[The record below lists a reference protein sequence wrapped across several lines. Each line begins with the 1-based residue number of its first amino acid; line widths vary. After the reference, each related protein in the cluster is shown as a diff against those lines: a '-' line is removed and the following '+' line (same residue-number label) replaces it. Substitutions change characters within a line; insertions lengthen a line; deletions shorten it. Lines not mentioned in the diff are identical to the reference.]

1 MLQPTASIIRFGVPP
16 CRNGTYPRLTDRKQ
30 KNRRT
35 QVPQGETSPGIVSAC
50 RVATRLQTAA
60 DGSLAQIIVILSVA
74 NGLQP
79 PRDARIEASFLS
91 SRENRVHH
99 ANFRYGTITH
109 VCHTGFPLV
118 RRKNAETGTSPDFGC
133 PAVRDEN
140 SVNAELHPRV
150 PDFDFCRASP
160 DHREQAQPAGG
171 PGGDRTH
178 DLCVANAAL
187 SQLSYKP
194 IQKDPAGLPFCHF
207 PCAYCITFLCRLQV
221 FFAISGAVVRS
232 LRKTTDS
239 GNADRGQPSASN
251 IPFPFLLDKRR
262 FLVYD
267 KIVNRE
273 IFIPNSQTGA
283 LLCFQI

>member
-1 MLQPTASIIRFGVPP
+1 MLQPTASIIRCGVPP

-30 KNRRT
+30 KKRRT

-133 PAVRDEN
+133 PDVRRN
-140 SVNAELHPRV
+140 ASVIPESPHRV

-160 DHREQAQPAGG
+160 DFRELAQP
-171 PGGDRTH
+171 H
-178 DLCVANAAL
+178 
-187 SQLSYKP
+187 
-194 IQKDPAGLPFCHF
+194 
-207 PCAYCITFLCRLQV
+207 
-221 FFAISGAVVRS
+221 
-232 LRKTTDS
+232 
-239 GNADRGQPSASN
+239 
-251 IPFPFLLDKRR
+251 
-262 FLVYD
+262 
-267 KIVNRE
+267 
-273 IFIPNSQTGA
+273 
-283 LLCFQI
+283 

>member
-1 MLQPTASIIRFGVPP
+1 M
-16 CRNGTYPRLTDRKQ
+16 
-30 KNRRT
+30 
-35 QVPQGETSPGIVSAC
+35 
-50 RVATRLQTAA
+50 
-60 DGSLAQIIVILSVA
+60 
-74 NGLQP
+74 
-79 PRDARIEASFLS
+79 
-91 SRENRVHH
+91 
-99 ANFRYGTITH
+99 
-109 VCHTGFPLV
+109 CHTGFPLV

-133 PAVRDEN
+133 PASRDGFRALPNLTIVCRISISAVRPSIAGSWHSHIESHRSRRASPSWNKKTPKPGFPPDFGYPAVRDEN

-221 FFAISGAVVRS
+221 FFCNFRCSC
-232 LRKTTDS
+232 
-239 GNADRGQPSASN
+239 P
-251 IPFPFLLDKRR
+251 
-262 FLVYD
+262 
-267 KIVNRE
+267 
-273 IFIPNSQTGA
+273 
-283 LLCFQI
+283 

>member
-1 MLQPTASIIRFGVPP
+1 MKIRSMPSFTLVYRISISAARPP
-16 CRNGTYPRLTDRKQ
+16 
-30 KNRRT
+30 
-35 QVPQGETSPGIVSAC
+35 II
-50 RVATRLQTAA
+50 
-60 DGSLAQIIVILSVA
+60 GSRHSHM
-74 NGLQP
+74 
-79 PRDARIEASFLS
+79 S
-91 SRENRVHH
+91 
-99 ANFRYGTITH
+99 
-109 VCHTGFPLV
+109 HTGQDALPH
-118 RRKNAETGTSPDFGC
+118 RGIKNAETGISPDFGC
-133 PAVRDEN
+133 PAIRDEN
-140 SVNAELHPRV
+140 SVNAELPHRV

-160 DHREQAQPAGG
+160 DYREQAQPAGG

-194 IQKDPAGLPFCHF
+194 IQRNPAGLPFCHF
-207 PCAYCITFLCRLQV
+207 PYAYCITFLCRLQV
-221 FFAISGAVVRS
+221 FFVISGAVAHS

-251 IPFPFLLDKRR
+251 NPFPFLLDKRR

-283 LLCFQI
+283 LLCFRI